1 MYLRYHAFGTKEN
14 LHNFKTSA
22 CCYGIL
28 FSAECLSKLIGVT
41 VNMATA
47 LARHT
52 TADSIVG
59 SADSIVG
66 SSKAISE
73 LRSYLPKVALS
84 NANVLITG
92 ATGTGKERVAE
103 QIHRLSARRG
113 GPFVCINCAA
123 IPDSLLESELFGHE
137 RGAFTGADQSYAGKI
152 RFAEAGTLFLD
163 EVGEMS
169 LQAQAKLL
177 RLLENRELFPLG
189 GAKPVRIE
197 ARFIAATNQDLEPLV
212 KAHKFRA
219 DLFFRMNVA
228 RIHLPPLAE
237 RKEDIPHLL
246 RYFLNEYNL
255 VNGYKVEGFTPELM
269 ICLLQY
275 DWPGNVRELRNLV
288 EALFVDPPSGPVS
301 LQSLP
306 DSFRGIFYRYIDHGA
321 GERERIITA
330 LHETNWNK
338 TRAARLLRVSRMT
351 LYRKMAKFDI
361 DGKSTTA

>member
-197 ARFIAATNQDLEPLV
+197 ARFIAATNQELEPLV

-255 VNGYKVEGFTPELM
+255 VNGYKVEGFTPEVM

-288 EALFVDPPSGPVS
+288 ETLFVDPPSGPVS

-306 DSFRGIFYRYIDHGA
+306 DSFRRIFNRYIDHGA

>member
-123 IPDSLLESELFGHE
+123 IPDTCWKVNYSGTS
-137 RGAFTGADQSYAGKI
+137 GA
-152 RFAEAGTLFLD
+152 
-163 EVGEMS
+163 
-169 LQAQAKLL
+169 LL
-177 RLLENRELFPLG
+177 REPSNLMR
-189 GAKPVRIE
+189 VRSG
-197 ARFIAATNQDLEPLV
+197 L
-212 KAHKFRA
+212 
-219 DLFFRMNVA
+219 
-228 RIHLPPLAE
+228 
-237 RKEDIPHLL
+237 RK
-246 RYFLNEYNL
+246 
-255 VNGYKVEGFTPELM
+255 PEL
-269 ICLLQY
+269 C
-275 DWPGNVRELRNLV
+275 
-288 EALFVDPPSGPVS
+288 FS
-301 LQSLP
+301 
-306 DSFRGIFYRYIDHGA
+306 
-321 GERERIITA
+321 
-330 LHETNWNK
+330 
-338 TRAARLLRVSRMT
+338 TRWA
-351 LYRKMAKFDI
+351 I
-361 DGKSTTA
+361 

>member
-28 FSAECLSKLIGVT
+28 FSTECLSKLIGVT
-41 VNMATA
+41 VNTATA

-52 TADSIVG
+52 T
-59 SADSIVG
+59 ADSIVG

-84 NANVLITG
+84 NANVVVTG
-92 ATGTGKERVAE
+92 ATGTGKECVAE

-169 LQAQAKLL
+169 LQAQAKIL

-189 GAKPVRIE
+189 GGKPVRIE

-219 DLFFRMNVA
+219 DLFFRLNVA

-237 RKEDIPHLL
+237 RKEDIPQLV
-246 RYFLNEYNL
+246 RFFLHEHNL
-255 VNGYKVEGFTPELM
+255 ANGRRIEGFTPELM
-269 ICLLQY
+269 SCLLQY

-288 EALFVDPPSGPVS
+288 EVLFVDPPPGLVS
-301 LQSLP
+301 LQNLP
-306 DSFRGIFYRYIDHGA
+306 DSFRRIFCHYIDYA
-321 GERERIITA
+321 AVERDRIIAA
-330 LHETNWNK
+330 LHQTNWNK
-338 TRAARLLRVSRMT
+338 ARTADLLKVSRMT
-351 LYRKMAKFDI
+351 LYRKMAKFGI
-361 DGKSTTA
+361 NCSGRAA